1 MDMREFIQKAKSWK
15 PDRPSSRG
23 ATAFH
28 EAVINASWNH
38 KCLDYLIS
46 ITKPNVRENNIVVD
60 FGAGTGT
67 SSARILEKMKTK
79 IRLWLVDN
87 SPAWLGKAYEC
98 LS

>member
-1 MDMREFIQKAKSWK
+1 MDMREFIPKAKSWK